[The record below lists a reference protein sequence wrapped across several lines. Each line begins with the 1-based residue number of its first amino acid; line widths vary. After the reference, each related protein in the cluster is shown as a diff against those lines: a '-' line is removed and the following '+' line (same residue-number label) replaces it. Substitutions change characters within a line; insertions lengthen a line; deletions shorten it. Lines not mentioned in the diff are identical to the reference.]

1 MANVVMLF
9 MGDMESPGHSIKC
22 HATDSNVF
30 IDIDTSSNGDRGSYI
45 SLDIPTAVKFI
56 RELKKQVAISK
67 YISEHIPE

>member
-9 MGDMESPGHSIKC
+9 MGDMESQGHSIKC
-22 HATDSNVF
+22 QATESNVY
-30 IDIDTSSNGDRGSYI
+30 INIQHLNNEMGDYV

-56 RELKKQVAISK
+56 RELKKQVALSK

>member
-1 MANVVMLF
+1 MLF

-22 HATDSNVF
+22 QATDSNVY
-30 IDIDTSSNGDRGSYI
+30 INIQHLNNEMGDYV

-56 RELKKQVAISK
+56 RELKKQVALSK

>member
-9 MGDMESPGHSIKC
+9 MGDMGSPGHSIKC

-30 IDIDTSSNGDRGSYI
+30 IDIDTPTNGDIGSYI
-45 SLDIPTAVKFI
+45 SLDIPTTVKFI
-56 RELKKQVAISK
+56 RELKKQVAPSK

>member
-22 HATDSNVF
+22 QATDSNV
-30 IDIDTSSNGDRGSYI
+30 YI
-45 SLDIPTAVKFI
+45 NIQHYNDEIGAYVALDIPTAVKFI
-56 RELKKQVAISK
+56 RELKRQVARSK

>member
-9 MGDMESPGHSIKC
+9 MGDSESEGHSIKC
-22 HATDSNVF
+22 QATDSNVF
-30 IDIDTSSNGDRGSYI
+30 IDIKHFNNESGAYV

-56 RELKKQVAISK
+56 RELKKQVARSK

>member
-22 HATDSNVF
+22 QATDSNVF
-30 IDIDTSSNGDRGSYI
+30 INIQHFRDEIGAYV
-45 SLDIPTAVKFI
+45 SLDIPTTVKFI
-56 RELKKQVAISK
+56 RELKKQVARSK

>member
-22 HATDSNVF
+22 QATDSNV
-30 IDIDTSSNGDRGSYI
+30 YI
-45 SLDIPTAVKFI
+45 NIQHLNDEIGAYVSLDIPTAVKFI
-56 RELKKQVAISK
+56 RELKKQVACSK

>member
-22 HATDSNVF
+22 QATESNVY
-30 IDIDTSSNGDRGSYI
+30 INIQHLNNEMGDYV

-56 RELKKQVAISK
+56 RELKKQVALSK